1 MNAACSAA
9 LPPIAPSAYKLQGK
23 YEDIAGLQTYITGSD
38 PIIDITGSVA
48 PCRGIIFAYD
58 VFGLVPPTLQGAD
71 RLAQALHAVVLVPD
85 FFEGA
90 PIPLSVLPA
99 DTAEKKARR
108 QAFMEGKAG
117 IPENGERLRRVRE
130 EAGRRWEG
138 VRGWG
143 VFGLCWGGKLAALA
157 SGEGTAFKASGTAHP
172 GRLALA
178 DAAEMTIPHICL
190 FPPEDYTPELRKE
203 YAAALRQRNPQSV
216 VEEYSNMFHGWMGA
230 RARLDEEVGAREFAR
245 G

>member
-9 LPPIAPSAYKLQGK
+9 LPPIIPTDYKLQGK
-23 YEDIAGLQTYITGSD
+23 YEDIAGLKTYITGSD
-38 PIIDITGSVA
+38 PTIDITGA
-48 PCRGIIFAYD
+48 LPPCRGLIFAYD
-58 VFGLVPPTLQGAD
+58 VFGLLAPTLQGAD
-71 RLAQALHAVVLVPD
+71 RLAQALNAVVLVPD

-90 PIPLSVLPA
+90 PIPLNILPA
-99 DTAEKKARR
+99 DTDEKKALR

-117 IPENGERLRRVRE
+117 VVENGERLSRVRA
-130 EAGRRWEG
+130 EAGRRFEG
-138 VRGWG
+138 VQGWG

-172 GRLALA
+172 GRLALS
-178 DAAEMTIPHICL
+178 DATQMTIPHICL
-190 FPPEDYTPELRKE
+190 FAPEDGTPGFRKE
-203 YAAALRQRNPQSV
+203 YGAALRQRNPQSE
-216 VEEYSNMFHGWMGA
+216 VEEYADMFHGWMGG